1 MSIFEWLGFG
11 GGSRGDNA
19 DVESEAVREIT
30 SRLGDLPPERARWVA
45 SFAMVLA
52 RTARADFLV
61 SVEEARAMEGI
72 LEDLGGLDPGMASLV
87 ADMASHRDQLL
98 GASEGYLATREF
110 KKVAADGDRERLL
123 HCLFAV
129 SAADDSITLVEEEE
143 IRQIANELGIEHA
156 EFNRVRAQFRDKR
169 AVLRD
174 LPDRD

>member
-1 MSIFEWLGFG
+1 MSIFEWLGIG
-11 GGSRGDNA
+11 AGSRGENA
-19 DVESEAVREIT
+19 DVESEAVREII
-30 SRLGDLPPERARWVA
+30 SRLGDLPLDRARWVA

-61 SVEEARAMEGI
+61 SVEEARAMEDI
-72 LEDLGGLDPGMASLV
+72 LRELGGLDHGMASLV

-98 GASEGYLATREF
+98 GASEAYLATREF
-110 KKVAADGDRERLL
+110 RKVAADGDPERLL

-156 EFNRVRAQFRDKR
+156 EFNRVRARFRDKR

-174 LPDRD
+174 LPDRG